1 MCVDFKKLYPIP
13 RIDEI
18 FTRLSK
24 SKFYTKFDFR
34 QPYYQIKMHDDSI
47 EKTAFATSSGLYEF
61 NRLPFGLTNAQFFM
75 TSKQLLNTS
84 LMMQPHIQ

>member
-1 MCVDFKKLYPIP
+1 
-13 RIDEI
+13 
-18 FTRLSK
+18 
-24 SKFYTKFDFR
+24 
-34 QPYYQIKMHDDSI
+34 MHDDSI

>member
-1 MCVDFKKLYPIP
+1 LIEEEVKSLLQANIKKPSKSPWAAPVLLVPKPDNTKRMCVNFKKLNNITIKDAYPIP

-34 QPYYQIKMHDDSI
+34 IIK
-47 EKTAFATSSGLYEF
+47 
-61 NRLPFGLTNAQFFM
+61 
-75 TSKQLLNTS
+75 
-84 LMMQPHIQ
+84 